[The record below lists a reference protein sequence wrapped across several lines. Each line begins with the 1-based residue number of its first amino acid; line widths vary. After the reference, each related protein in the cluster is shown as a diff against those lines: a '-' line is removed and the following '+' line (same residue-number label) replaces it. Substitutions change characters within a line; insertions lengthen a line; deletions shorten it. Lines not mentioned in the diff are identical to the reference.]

1 MSKYKLYSLACN
13 ESQNPMELLSII
25 EEISQKQGYKAR
37 RYKTEEEDDSLD
49 IEIQKKP
56 LPISRLV
63 LFIKPETASVDMIN
77 LGSIEEGKM
86 DRLGPDDF
94 NTMTDSFC
102 HDVFAEIQLQDAND
116 IKLKF
121 IGA

>member
-1 MSKYKLYSLACN
+1 MSKYKLYSLVCN

-25 EEISQKQGYKAR
+25 EEISQKKGYKAR
-37 RYKTEEEDDSLD
+37 RYKTEEEDDSLG

-56 LPISRLV
+56 LPILRLV
-63 LFIKPETASVDMIN
+63 LFINPKTASVDMIH
-77 LGSIEEGKM
+77 LVPIEEGQK
-86 DRLGPDDF
+86 DPLGPDDF

-102 HDVFAEIQLQDAND
+102 HDVFAEIQRQDSND

-121 IGA
+121 VVD